1 MIYVHVPFCKSFCV
15 YCDFYSEL
23 ACSDPSSRELYTE
36 GLLKE
41 VAERK
46 EEILSTSEVNTLYIG
61 GGTPSVMPL
70 SFFESV
76 LKELPLGGF
85 DEFTVEVNPEDI
97 VRNGEQYASGLR
109 NLGVNRISMGV
120 QSLDDTLLKWMGR
133 RHDSA
138 RARQAFGILRQAGF
152 SNISL
157 DVIFGIG
164 GLDSDTLLKTL
175 DGIIELRP
183 EHISAYQL
191 SIEEGSA
198 LARLEKDGKYVQA
211 DEDTC
216 SEQYYLIC
224 SRLREAGY
232 EHYEISNWALPGYR
246 ARHNSAYWD
255 RSPYVGL
262 GPGAHSFLR
271 QGGSQRRSWNNQ
283 RPHGWSSGSET
294 LTPEEIREE
303 TIMLGLRRKEG
314 VEVDG
319 KRLSIP
325 ENKWFIADGIIA
337 DLICENPLPTPP
349 SHSYD
354 SQKAEEDAG
363 HY

>member
-23 ACSDPSSRELYTE
+23 ACSDPSERRLYTE
-36 GLLKE
+36 DLLKE
-41 VAERK
+41 ISERK
-46 EEILSTSEVNTLYIG
+46 EQILSTSEVNTLYIG

-97 VRNGEQYASGLR
+97 VRNGVQYAAGLKD
-109 NLGVNRISMGV
+109 LGANRISMGV
-120 QSLDDTLLKWMGR
+120 QSLDDALLKWMGR

-138 RARQAFGILRQAGF
+138 RARQAFGILRHAGF

-157 DVIFGIG
+157 DVIFGIE
-164 GLDSDTLLKTL
+164 GLNSDTLLKTI

-191 SIEEGSA
+191 SIEEGST
-198 LARLEKDGKYVQA
+198 LARLEKEGKYVQA

-216 SEQYYLIC
+216 SQQYYLIC
-224 SRLREAGY
+224 ARLREAGY

-246 ARHNSAYWD
+246 AKHNSAYWV

-262 GPGAHSFLR
+262 GPGAHSFLTE
-271 QGGSQRRSWNNQ
+271 GEKQRRSWNSQ
-283 RPHGWSSGSET
+283 KLHTWSSEGET
-294 LTPEEIREE
+294 LTPMEIREE

-319 KRLSIP
+319 KHLSIP
-325 ENKWFIADGIIA
+325 EDKWFIADSIIA
-337 DLICENPLPTPP
+337 EIICGNPLPTPP
-349 SHSYD
+349 SHSYG
-354 SQKAEEDAG
+354 SQKTEEDAG
-363 HY
+363 RY

>member
-1 MIYVHVPFCKSFCV
+1 MG
-15 YCDFYSEL
+15 E
-23 ACSDPSSRELYTE
+23 
-36 GLLKE
+36 
-41 VAERK
+41 
-46 EEILSTSEVNTLYIG
+46 
-61 GGTPSVMPL
+61 
-70 SFFESV
+70 
-76 LKELPLGGF
+76 F

-97 VRNGEQYASGLR
+97 VRNGVQYAAGLR

-138 RARQAFGILRQAGF
+138 RARQAFRILRQAGF

-191 SIEEGSA
+191 SIEEGSS
-198 LARLEKDGKYVQA
+198 LARLEKEGKYLQA

-224 SRLREAGY
+224 ARLREAGY
-232 EHYEISNWALPGYR
+232 DHYEISNWSLPGYR
-246 ARHNSAYWD
+246 AKHNSAYWD

-262 GPGAHSFLR
+262 GPGAHSFLIK
-271 QGGSQRRSWNNQ
+271 GSLQRRSWNSQ
-283 RPHGWSSGSET
+283 ELYAWSSEGET
-294 LTPEEIREE
+294 LTSEEIREE
-303 TIMLGLRRKEG
+303 SIMLGLRRKEG
-314 VEVDG
+314 IEVDG
-319 KRLSIP
+319 KYLSIP
-325 ENKWFIADGIIA
+325 EDKWFIADSIIA
-337 DLICENPLPTPP
+337 ELICENPLPAPP
-349 SHSYD
+349 SHNYG
-354 SQKAEEDAG
+354 SQKTEGDAG
-363 HY
+363 RY